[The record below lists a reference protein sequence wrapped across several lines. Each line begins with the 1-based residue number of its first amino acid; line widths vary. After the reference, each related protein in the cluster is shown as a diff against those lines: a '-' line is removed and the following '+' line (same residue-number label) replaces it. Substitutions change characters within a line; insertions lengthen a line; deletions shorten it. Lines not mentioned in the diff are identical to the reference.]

1 MEDGSH
7 SILLISES
15 DQEAAHICEAVVE
28 KGWSVQTT
36 ADLGA
41 AETNLNW
48 SDYNTLVVDLVRE
61 DGSGLELLDEVRA
74 QVASSVTIVV
84 VASMAD
90 KLMLMQALERGATDF
105 LWRGA
110 SALDIQA
117 RLSTALKL
125 GALQEELRAVGRVDA
140 LTGTH
145 HKDYIME
152 LLERE
157 FERSRRYKRPIS
169 CLLLDIDGF
178 EQLSATHESNCVRDI
193 LVICSKALKDTL
205 RNVDEISRFRESIFL
220 VLMPETSASNSVM
233 GLARVRDQISRVQAS
248 VSRALGEA
256 DGQEAGFQLS
266 VTAGIATY
274 PDDGLN
280 SHADLIMAA
289 ETALYEAK
297 RKGPGETVRADFQ

>member
-15 DQEAAHICEAVVE
+15 DQESAHICEAVVE
-28 KGWSVQTT
+28 KGWAVETV
-36 ADLGA
+36 ADLGT
-41 AETNLNW
+41 AETDLNL
-48 SDYNTLVVDLVRE
+48 SHFNTLVVDLVRE
-61 DGSGLELLDEVRA
+61 DGSGLEVLDEVRA

-125 GALQEELRAVGRVDA
+125 GALQEELRAAGRVDV

-145 HKDYIME
+145 HKDYIIE

-178 EQLSATHESNCVRDI
+178 EDLSSAHESNCSEEI
-193 LVICSKALKDTL
+193 LMICSKALKDTL

-233 GLARVRDQISRVQAS
+233 GLARVREEISRVQARVS
-248 VSRALGEA
+248 VALGEQ
-256 DGQEAGFQLS
+256 GGEEAGFQLTL
-266 VTAGIATY
+266 TAGIATY